1 MNVRQ
6 SDFVSPP
13 LFPDKLASRLLCYVA
28 ATCLFA
34 TGFSTPTRGQ
44 GYPAEEAVKRM
55 TTPPGFKV
63 TLVASEDCPPSDSKE
78 PTIAQ
83 PVCIEFDDRGRLWVV
98 QYLQYPNP
106 AGLKRVKVDRYSRTE
121 YDRVP
126 EPPPRGPKGADRIT
140 ILSDFDDEGRARKA
154 KDFVSGLNLAS
165 GIAFGNGG
173 VYVLQV
179 PYLLF
184 YPDRNGDDIPD
195 SDPEV
200 LLTGF
205 GMEDSSSVAN
215 SLTWGP
221 DGWLYGCQGSCV
233 TANIRGIEFQ
243 QGIWRYHPITHRFE
257 LFLEGGGNE
266 WGMDFDKDGNIIFST
281 NYGGYRM
288 MHGVQGGYF
297 WKSFGKHG
305 PLHNAHAYGW
315 FDHCPYN
322 NFVGG
327 HVDDGGIIYQGTSFP
342 ASFRNTFIAND
353 LLGHAVQW
361 HNMEPWGTTFKGS
374 YGGQLLDAND
384 TWFAPTDLTMGPDG
398 ALYVADWYDK
408 RTAHPDPDADWDRSN
423 GRVYR
428 IQWIGNGP
436 TPLVNQGVP
445 DMGKLS
451 SAELLS
457 YLGSSNNWYVSKA
470 RRILSDRRDASVVP
484 ALRDMALQSTN
495 YSLALQGLWGLYV
508 SGGFNEPLAAKLL
521 AHPNPVVRRWTVRL
535 LGDDNRV
542 SKRTS
547 GLLAELARNDP
558 DANVRSQLASTAKRL
573 PAIDALPIVKNILAR
588 NLDEQDPFVPLLLW
602 WAVEEH
608 SVSAMDQ
615 TLNVFATKEGWD
627 MQMARHVIMGKLM
640 RRYASEGTAP
650 SYTACARILAT
661 ARTDW
666 HPQMLTALDQG
677 LQERPESSVKQ
688 AATTSTSLQNQLES
702 LANEAGQMANPKLV
716 SIMSRLGSP
725 SARQH
730 ALDMAVSPK
739 LEVQTRV
746 AMIKLSGEL
755 ADPACVGPFLKLV
768 SSDQP
773 TPIKEAALDTLKD
786 FNNEEISPALRR
798 IYPGAKDLQIK
809 IRTVLLSRSNWALSF
824 LEEVQNGHIA
834 ASDVGQEELRPLA
847 GFHNQE
853 INQIAAR
860 YWGHISGGTPEEK
873 LNEIR
878 RIKNDLRA
886 LDGDPLRGHELF
898 KKTCAVCHQLYG
910 EGASVGPD
918 LTHANRQ
925 DQDFLLESIV
935 DPSAVIRK
943 EFLNY
948 EVETTDGRSLSG
960 LMADQSANSVT
971 LLRAGGERTTIA
983 RSKISSMTEST
994 VSLMPEGLIATFK
1007 PQELRDLFSYLQSTS
1022 PPAGLTHASLKP

>member
-1 MNVRQ
+1 MTQVRFRRF
-6 SDFVSPP
+6 SNY
-13 LFPDKLASRLLCYVA
+13 LAAAGLLPGVLA
-28 ATCLFA
+28 APA
-34 TGFSTPTRGQ
+34 HGQ
-44 GYPAEEAVKRM
+44 GFPADEAVKRM
-55 TTPPGFKV
+55 TTPPGFEV
-63 TLVASEDCPPSDSKE
+63 NLVASEDCPPCQTKD

-140 ILSDFDDEGRARKA
+140 ILYDFDAQGRARKT
-154 KDFVSGLNLAS
+154 KDFVSGLNLCS

-200 LLTGF
+200 LLSGF
-205 GMEDSSSVAN
+205 GMEDASSVAN

-243 QGIWRYHPITHRFE
+243 QAIWRYHPLTRRFE
-257 LFLEGGGNE
+257 LFCEGGANQ
-266 WGMDFDKDGNIIFST
+266 WGMDFDKDGNIIFSS

-288 MHGVQGGYF
+288 MHGVQGAYY

-305 PLHNAHAYGW
+305 PLHNPHAYGW
-315 FDHCPYN
+315 FDHCPYS

-342 ASFRNTFIAND
+342 ASFRNQFIAND

-361 HNMEPWGTTFKGS
+361 HNMLPWGTTFKAS
-374 YGGQLLDAND
+374 YGGQLVDAND

-428 IQWIGNGP
+428 IQWVANGKGP
-436 TPLVNQGVP
+436 VVNEGVP
-445 DMGKLS
+445 DMDKLS
-451 SAELLS
+451 SAELVS

-470 RRILSDRRDASVVP
+470 RRILSDRRDASVIP
-484 ALRDMALQSTN
+484 ALRDMALQTTN

-508 SGGFNEPLAAKLL
+508 SGGFNDSLAAKFL

-535 LGDDNRV
+535 LGDDNHV
-542 SKRTS
+542 SRKIS
-547 GLLAELARNDP
+547 SLLAQMAGTDP
-558 DANVRSQLASTAKRL
+558 DADVRSQLASTAKRL
-573 PAIDALPIVKNILAR
+573 PATDGLPVVKNILAR
-588 NLDEQDPFVPLLLW
+588 NLDEQDPFIPLLLW
-602 WAVEEH
+602 WAVEAH

-615 TLNVFATKEGWD
+615 TLDVFAAKEAWD
-627 MQMARHVIMGKLM
+627 MPMARHVIMEKLM
-640 RRYASEGTAP
+640 RRYASEGGVSA
-650 SYTACARILAT
+650 YGACARLLAS
-661 ARTDW
+661 ARTEW
-666 HPQMLTALDQG
+666 RPQMLAALDLG
-677 LQERPESSVKQ
+677 LQERPESAMKQ
-688 AATTSTSLQNQLES
+688 PASMSSALQHQLET
-702 LANEAGQMANPKLV
+702 LASQPGLAADPKLV
-716 SIMSRLGSP
+716 SIGARLGSAT
-725 SARQH
+725 ARQS
-730 ALDMAVSPK
+730 ALGMAVDPR
-739 LEVQTRV
+739 LEVETRI
-746 AMIKLSGEL
+746 AMVRLLGEL
-755 ADPACVGPFLKLV
+755 ADPACVEPFLKLV
-768 SSDQP
+768 ASDQP
-773 TPIKEAALDTLKD
+773 APIKEAALDTLKD
-786 FNNEEISPALRR
+786 FDNEQISSVLRQVYPA
-798 IYPGAKDLQIK
+798 AKDLQMQ
-809 IRTVLLSRSNWALSF
+809 IRAVLLSRSAWALDF
-824 LEEVQNGHIA
+824 LEQVDNGHFP

-847 GFHNQE
+847 AFHNRD
-853 INQIAAR
+853 INHIADK
-860 YWGHISGGTPEEK
+860 YWGHISAGTPEEK

-886 LDGDPLRGHELF
+886 AGGEPLRGHALF
-898 KKTCAVCHQLYG
+898 KKTCELCHQLYG

-925 DQDFLLESIV
+925 DLDFLLESIV

-948 EVETTDGRSLSG
+948 TVETTDGRTLGG

-971 LLRAGGERTTIA
+971 LLGPGGQRTTVA
-983 RSKISSMTEST
+983 RGKISTITESS
-994 VSLMPEGLIATFK
+994 VSLMPEGLIASFK

-1022 PPAGLTHASLKP
+1022 PPPGAIHASLKQ